1 MMSSL
6 ESSWS
11 LNPDACDNR
20 LCGQIQGFQ
29 STTTNLAIRAPLTRL
44 VLVGGIRLI
53 LSFLSFTCITLCSFR
68 IIIIPNFG
76 NIGKTKATE
85 IGRQL
90 LLIYILYTCPYISKS
105 CKQHSS
111 EFHQQHKSSI
121 HFQFLNGWFVR
132 DGSSRPCWWSVLDR
146 SQGAQL
152 SEQFASQ
159 DFVHN
164 QLSGLAQWWP
174 AAMDEISVVLN
185 PETLALPRPNIFW
198 IRCLES

>member
-6 ESSWS
+6 ESLWS

-121 HFQFLNGWFVR
+121 HFQVLNGWFVR
-132 DGSSRPCWWSVLDR
+132 DRSSRNSQVAAGLVDGQCWT
-146 SQGAQL
+146 
-152 SEQFASQ
+152 
-159 DFVHN
+159 
-164 QLSGLAQWWP
+164 GLREPSFQ
-174 AAMDEISVVLN
+174 SS
-185 PETLALPRPNIFW
+185 LPRRILSTTSCQDLPNDDLRRWTKSQWFW
-198 IRCLES
+198 TQKL